1 MKDWLANSLVLVS
14 DYRVPDTSKVWPLLQ
29 RRAEALADMGVHHVL
44 VYTSTTDAERVLVI
58 LGIHAHEPV
67 LDLVRSR
74 VFFDWFDAG
83 GVQDLPAVFAGE
95 LVDRI
100 DFDGI
105 DSDDDNHP
113 ANHPAPPVMVSMV
126 TSLADMAEL
135 STRVRGAAA
144 AFHASGVQRL
154 WCFRAFDDPHEVLI
168 LQQIDDELSARR
180 WLHDS
185 DDAAE
190 WLTEAGVGAYPPVFI
205 GRFQQMMRIKG

>member
-14 DYRVPDTSKVWPLLQ
+14 DYRVPDPSTVWPLLQ
-29 RRAEALADMGVHHVL
+29 RRTDALAEMGVHHVL
-44 VYTSTTDAERVLVI
+44 VYTSTTDPERVLVI
-58 LGIHAHEPV
+58 LGIHAHEPI
-67 LDLVRSR
+67 LDLLRSR
-74 VFFDWFDAG
+74 VFFDWFDAV

-100 DFDGI
+100 DFDN
-105 DSDDDNHP
+105 DE
-113 ANHPAPPVMVSMV
+113 HPAPPVMVSMV
-126 TSLADMAEL
+126 TSVADIGEL

-144 AFHASGVQRL
+144 GFHASGVQRF
-154 WCFRAFDDPHEVLI
+154 WSFRAFDDPHEVLI

-205 GRFQQMMRIKG
+205 GQFQQMMRIEG

>member
-14 DYRVPDTSKVWPLLQ
+14 DYRVPDPSTVWPLLQ
-29 RRAEALADMGVHHVL
+29 RRTDALAEMGVHHVL
-44 VYTSTTDAERVLVI
+44 VYTSTTDPERVLVI
-58 LGIHAHEPV
+58 LGIHAHEPI
-67 LDLVRSR
+67 LDLLRSR
-74 VFFDWFDAG
+74 VFFDWFDAV

-100 DFDGI
+100 DFDN
-105 DSDDDNHP
+105 DE
-113 ANHPAPPVMVSMV
+113 HPAPPVMVSMV
-126 TSLADMAEL
+126 TSVADIGDL
-135 STRVRGAAA
+135 SSRVRGAAA
-144 AFHASGVQRL
+144 AFHASGVQRF
-154 WCFRAFDDPHEVLI
+154 WSFRAFDDPHEVLI

-205 GRFQQMMRIKG
+205 GQFQQMMRIEG

>member
-14 DYRVPDTSKVWPLLQ
+14 DYRVPDPTAVWPLLQ
-29 RRAEALADMGVHHVL
+29 RRTEALADMGVHHVL
-44 VYTSTTDAERVLVI
+44 VYTSTTDPERVLVI

-67 LDLVRSR
+67 LDLLRSR
-74 VFFDWFDAG
+74 TFFDWFDAV

-95 LVDRI
+95 LFERI
-100 DFDGI
+100 DFDH
-105 DSDDDNHP
+105 DE
-113 ANHPAPPVMVSMV
+113 HPAPPVMVSMV
-126 TSLADMAEL
+126 TSVADIAAL
-135 STRVRGAAA
+135 NGRVRGAAK
-144 AFHASGVQRL
+144 AFHASGVQRF
-154 WCFRAFDDPHEVLI
+154 WSFRALDDPHEVLI

-205 GRFQQMMRIKG
+205 GQFQQMMRIEG

>member
-14 DYRVPDTSKVWPLLQ
+14 DYRVPDPTTVWPLLQ
-29 RRAEALADMGVHHVL
+29 RRTEALADMGVHHVL
-44 VYTSTTDAERVLVI
+44 VYTSTTDPERVLVI

-67 LDLVRSR
+67 LDLLRSR
-74 VFFDWFDAG
+74 VFFDWFDAV

-95 LVDRI
+95 LFERI
-100 DFDGI
+100 DFDH
-105 DSDDDNHP
+105 DE
-113 ANHPAPPVMVSMV
+113 HPAPPVMVSMV
-126 TSLADMAEL
+126 TSVADIAEL
-135 STRVRGAAA
+135 NMRVRGAAE
-144 AFHASGVQRL
+144 AFHTSGVQRF
-154 WCFRAFDDPHEVLI
+154 WSFRALDDPHEVLI

-205 GRFQQMMRIKG
+205 GQFQQMMRIEG

>member
-14 DYRVPDTSKVWPLLQ
+14 DYRVPDPTTVWPLLQ
-29 RRAEALADMGVHHVL
+29 RRTEALADMGVHHVL
-44 VYTSTTDAERVLVI
+44 VYTSTTDPERVLVI

-67 LDLVRSR
+67 LDLLRSR
-74 VFFDWFDAG
+74 VFFDWFDAV

-95 LVDRI
+95 LFERI
-100 DFDGI
+100 DFD
-105 DSDDDNHP
+105 SEDD
-113 ANHPAPPVMVSMV
+113 NHPAPPVMVSMV
-126 TSLADMAEL
+126 TSVADIAEL
-135 STRVRGAAA
+135 NTRVRGAAK
-144 AFHASGVQRL
+144 AFHASGVQRFWSFL
-154 WCFRAFDDPHEVLI
+154 ALDDPHEVLI

-205 GRFQQMMRIKG
+205 GQFQQMMRIEG